1 MTGVEG
7 SGVRGREDEAEG
19 ESESTLVRIGRGLT
33 VDGALDEGGLGITR
47 CCCCCVCNDGVLLG
61 EGAGTSSSDCSRSKV
76 SSADEVMEMEPPF
89 GCKVRGSGQPLR
101 PL

>member
-7 SGVRGREDEAEG
+7 SGVRGREDEAEC
-19 ESESTLVRIGRGLT
+19 ESESTPVRIGRGLT

-47 CCCCCVCNDGVLLG
+47 CCCCCVCDDGVLLG
-61 EGAGTSSSDCSRSKV
+61 EGAGTSKSDCSRSEV
-76 SSADEVMEMEPPF
+76 SSADEVMVMEPPF
-89 GCKVRGSGQPLR
+89 GYKVRGSGQPLR